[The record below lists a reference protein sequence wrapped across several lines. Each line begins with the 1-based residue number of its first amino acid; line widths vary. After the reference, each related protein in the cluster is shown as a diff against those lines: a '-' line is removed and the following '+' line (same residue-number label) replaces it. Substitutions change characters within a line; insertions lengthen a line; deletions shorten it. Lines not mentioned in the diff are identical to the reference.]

1 MDIDRAVIDRAAENI
16 RRMMATYQREIAEAF
31 WRADDELKVGLSVAF
46 APKGEGIKIK
56 TEINF
61 IAERCK
67 DKSEDEIYPKSQI
80 DIAIERAREEAEA
93 EGAPSGMT
101 DGSWRR
107 ARWYFYR

>member
-16 RRMMATYQREIAEAF
+16 RRMMETYQREIAEAF

-67 DKSEDEIYPKSQI
+67 DKSEDEIYPKSPI
-80 DIAIERAREEAEA
+80 DLAIERARTETEASRLRA
-93 EGAPSGMT
+93 GNTEGTWIRLRGYSH
-101 DGSWRR
+101 R
-107 ARWYFYR
+107 